1 MDVKKLKETMELF
14 KNYLG
19 DGLISSDIWDKKDG
33 LSVASYQTNDRFS
46 ALFARILKNT
56 ETSLK
61 DLDFPSFG
69 EYQITELNDDKLLL
83 IINYENNYFWGSLI
97 DKSKISL
104 GTLIFVVITKVKE
117 ALKEAID
124 N

>member
-117 ALKEAID
+117 ALKEAFD